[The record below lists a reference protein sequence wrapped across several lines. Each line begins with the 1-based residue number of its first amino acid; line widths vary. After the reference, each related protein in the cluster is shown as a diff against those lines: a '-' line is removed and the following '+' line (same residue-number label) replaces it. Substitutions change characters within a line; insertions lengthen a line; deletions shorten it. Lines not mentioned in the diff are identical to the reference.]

1 MGKNNIKNLINT
13 FNFETDIDISPI
25 HKVEN
30 DNEGQKACALSKPT
44 HKITKELKTIK
55 SSTNGDDI
63 KIITIPLTNNNIKKH
78 SKINTEWDK
87 ENTKDNTNVD
97 SMGESQRSLFQ
108 QYQHEMYKDKGNNMA
123 IVPKEVEVKIEE
135 KWNGLWDDDWDRTVN
150 IKVLGVGGAGNNMVH
165 HMAKTNA
172 LPKGVS
178 LYAVNTDVQALKI
191 LEKIDNKVLIGRKL
205 TRGFGSGSD
214 PEIGKKAALEDID
227 GIKDHILK
235 GTDLLFITAGMGKG
249 TGTGASPEIAKI
261 AREMGILT
269 IAIVNLPSIK
279 TEGEKM
285 YKKALGGLENLAKN
299 VDAITTIS
307 NDKIIAQTLQN
318 EKLSCMEAYTKADQ
332 LIFES
337 VGEISNMVLVPSKI
351 NVDFADVKTFFKT
364 PGHFQTG
371 YINLSDMS
379 DLKPAIEKCFAE
391 TLYEESMYGST
402 KAIINYRM
410 NETIPISILSDTKD
424 IFKEMTQNDDIE
436 IVHSLDYKSDIK
448 CAELSFVI
456 STNNHSNIETLNM
469 DNKIVMGSKKSH
481 YVSQK
486 NDEKSKTTK
495 NKNVNSAGADT
506 NNFLNIEPDIGSYRN
521 PTHAMD
527 DVDVALDIDL
537 KDKAI
542 GNSTQLN
549 DCISKTLKQATQ
561 QSNHNNLEISKR
573 RFRGIMKKT
582 N

>member
-25 HKVEN
+25 HKVKEN
-30 DNEGQKACALSKPT
+30 IEGQKVCALSKPT
-44 HKITKELKTIK
+44 HTVTRELKTIK
-55 SSTNGDDI
+55 TGNNGDDI
-63 KIITIPLTNNNIKKH
+63 KIVTIPLSVDNNAKKF
-78 SKINTEWDK
+78 SKINKEWDK
-87 ENTKDNTNVD
+87 ESFEEDNVNADVD
-97 SMGESQRSLFQ
+97 SQRTIFQ
-108 QYQHEMYKDKGNNMA
+108 QYQHEMYKDRGNNMA
-123 IVPKEVEVKIEE
+123 FVTKDEESKIEE
-135 KWNGLWDDDWDRTVN
+135 KWNSLWDNDWDRTVN

-172 LPKGVS
+172 LPKGVE
-178 LYAVNTDVQALKI
+178 LYAINTDIQALKI
-191 LEKIDNKVLIGRKL
+191 LEKIDNKVLIGKKL
-205 TRGFGSGSD
+205 TKGFGSGSD
-214 PEIGKKAALEDID
+214 PEVGKNAALEDIAA
-227 GIKDHILK
+227 IKNKILK

-285 YKKALGGLENLAKN
+285 YKKALGGLENLTEN

-318 EKLSCMEAYTKADQ
+318 ENLSCMEAYTKADQ

-371 YINLSDMS
+371 YINLMDM
-379 DLKPAIEKCFAE
+379 DNLKPAIEKCFAE
-391 TLYEESMYGST
+391 TLYEESMYGAT
-402 KAIINYRM
+402 KAIINYRL
-410 NETIPISILSDTKD
+410 NETIPISILSATKD
-424 IFKEMTQNDDIE
+424 VFKEMTQNDDIE
-436 IVHSLDYKSDIK
+436 IIHSLDYKKDIK

-456 STNNHSNIETLNM
+456 ATNNHSDIETLNM
-469 DNKIVMGSKKSH
+469 DNKIIMGSKKSH
-481 YVSQK
+481 YVSSK
-486 NDEKSKTTK
+486 KDEKNISIKSQ
-495 NKNVNSAGADT
+495 NVNLSGIET
-506 NNFLNIEPDIGSYRN
+506 NNFLNVEPNISAYRN
-521 PTHAMD
+521 NTSAMD
-527 DVDVALDIDL
+527 DEDVSLDINL
-537 KDKAI
+537 KDNTI

-561 QSNHNNLEISKR
+561 QSSHNNLEISKR
-573 RFRGIMKKT
+573 RFKGIMKK
-582 N
+582 NN